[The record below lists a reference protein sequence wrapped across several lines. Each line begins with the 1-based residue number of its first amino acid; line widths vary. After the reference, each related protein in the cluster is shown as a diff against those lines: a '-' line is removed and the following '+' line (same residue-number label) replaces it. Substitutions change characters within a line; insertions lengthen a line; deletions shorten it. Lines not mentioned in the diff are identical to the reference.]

1 MFRTRAFWAVL
12 SVVVGLLQVWDSGAF
27 GAGLMVGALA
37 LSGITVV
44 AAAIG
49 ISANHAFR
57 LTALVAGF
65 ALLTAARVMAP
76 SSLNTLHL
84 ALFVPAVYLLVAFRW
99 FEPEPAR
106 N

>member
-37 LSGITVV
+37 LSGIAVV
-44 AAAIG
+44 V
-49 ISANHAFR
+49 
-57 LTALVAGF
+57 TALVAGF